1 MVPVAARKEPTE
13 GEKERERTNQVKE
26 EEEKEEEEESIQSQ
40 KRWKEK
46 GEKIDTRAERFQ

>member
-13 GEKERERTNQVKE
+13 GEEERERTNQV
-26 EEEKEEEEESIQSQ
+26 KEEEEESIQSQ

>member
-26 EEEKEEEEESIQSQ
+26 EEEEEESIQSQ